1 MYVVVG
7 LLLILMAL
15 AGWLV
20 KRLPVTTPMLY
31 LAVGVAIGPFGAGL
45 LALDA
50 VSRSALLEPVTEIAV
65 IVSLFTAGLKLRAPL
80 ADPIWRP
87 AVRLATVTLALTVGF
102 VAAAGLFGLGLPLG
116 AAVLLGAILAPTDPV
131 LASDVQVA
139 DPDDRDRLRVTLTGE
154 AGLND
159 GTAFPFVMLGL
170 GLAGARDLGTALWR
184 WLALDVVWAVG
195 AGLAIG
201 WALGTVVARLA
212 GRLGERRR
220 EAPGGEEYLALG
232 LMALAYGLALAAHAY
247 GFLAVFAAGLAMRTE
262 AGTASEVLAFNE
274 QLERLLEVGLVLLV
288 GAMLGPGALTIDTLW
303 FVPLLFLV
311 VRPLSVGLAL
321 ARARVPANERRLAA
335 WFGIRG
341 IGSLYYLAYA
351 SQHGLG
357 VDAADR
363 IADLALTTIAASVV
377 LHGLSVTPLMRA
389 YERRR

>member
-321 ARARVPANERRLAA
+321 ARARIPANERRLAA

>member
-1 MYVVVG
+1 VYVVVG